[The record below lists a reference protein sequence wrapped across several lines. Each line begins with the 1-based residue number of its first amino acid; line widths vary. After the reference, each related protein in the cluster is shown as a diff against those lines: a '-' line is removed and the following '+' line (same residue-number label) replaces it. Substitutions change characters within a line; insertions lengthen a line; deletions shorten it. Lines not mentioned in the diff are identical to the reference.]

1 MSEPWQHYFHSQ
13 RLKLSYWTWGNPS
26 NPPLI
31 LVHGGLDHSRAWDD
45 LADSLEKDFFVVA
58 CDLRG
63 HGDSDHAVGS
73 HYGILDHVLDLITL
87 IDLLGG
93 SAFVVSHSFGGSIS
107 LLAAGLFPDRFKGII
122 SIEGAGPWIR
132 DEDHV
137 LPQRIRQW
145 AERTKKIESQDYRI
159 YPSLE
164 AARDRIQEVHPNFSQ
179 SLSTH
184 LAQWGTNAIDGGYVW
199 KFDPWIN
206 TRHMM
211 FCLRLEEVE
220 KIWSEITCP
229 VLHLCG
235 DQSTFDS
242 DKVNGRAVDD
252 YFNQSQTITI
262 HDAGHWLHHDQL
274 GQTSSAIK
282 NFLSDLN

>member
-13 RLKLSYWTWGNPS
+13 RLKLSYWTWGDPS
-26 NPPLI
+26 HQPLI

-45 LADSLEKDFFVVA
+45 LANNLKKDFFVVA

-63 HGDSDHAVGS
+63 HGDSDRAIGS

-93 SAFVVSHSFGGSIS
+93 SAFVVSHSFGGSIT
-107 LLAAGLFPDRFKGII
+107 LLAGGLFPDRFKGII

-137 LPQRIRQW
+137 SPLRIRQW
-145 AERTKKIESQDYRI
+145 AERAKKIENQDYRI
-159 YPSLE
+159 YSTLE
-164 AARDRIQEVHPNFSQ
+164 AARDRIQEVHSGFSQ
-179 SLSTH
+179 SLATH
-184 LAQWGTNAIDGGYVW
+184 LARWGTNAIDGGYVW

-206 TRHMM
+206 SRHMM

-220 KIWSEITCP
+220 KIWAEITCP

-242 DKVNGRAVDD
+242 DKVDGLPVDD
-252 YFNQSQTITI
+252 YFDYSQTITI
-262 HDAGHWLHHDQL
+262 QDAGHWLHHDQL
-274 GQTSSAIK
+274 HPTLSAIET
-282 NFLSDLN
+282 FLSDLN